1 MPEVTVCMG
10 LWIVTAPEPMTTA
23 SKSALSLKPRPPV
36 LSRRRRRRREEEEG
50 RERGGGEEEGRDS
63 MRVLADGEE
72 RDENGGISTR
82 REQKGTGKGRG
93 EAGRQQK
100 RRE

>member
-63 MRVLADGEE
+63 MRVLVDGEE

>member
-1 MPEVTVCMG
+1 
-10 LWIVTAPEPMTTA
+10 
-23 SKSALSLKPRPPV
+23 
-36 LSRRRRRRREEEEG
+36 
-50 RERGGGEEEGRDS
+50 